1 MTIIENP
8 AVRRFRSM
16 LNVSANSKGSTKL
29 DLHDVNALRETYLA
43 SYAKNSGSE
52 KFKILSE
59 EICKFNVSDAYV
71 RWCNACESFRP
82 LEEFYVR
89 AGGKSFIERCKT
101 CCAEKAQK
109 DKNFGRYFFALSL
122 SSAKKRAA
130 AKGIPFD
137 LDTDYLNQIF
147 PRDRKCPLLG
157 VEMVPGVRGD
167 NFSAPSLDKIIPS
180 KGYVKGN
187 VWYISMRANMIKM
200 DHKLEDMLT
209 TVIAIY
215 SKLKDLDLVSEIDI
229 DSAKKLDKLIHA

>member
-1 MTIIENP
+1 MNVIENQ

-16 LNVSANSKGSTKL
+16 LNVAAISKGSTKL
-29 DLHDVNALRETYLA
+29 DLDEVSSLREAYLV
-43 SYAKNSGSE
+43 SYAKNAGSE

-59 EICKFNVSDAYV
+59 VICKFDVSDAYE

-82 LEEFYVR
+82 LGEFYVR
-89 AGGKSFIERCKT
+89 AGGKNFIEKCKT
-101 CCAEKAQK
+101 CCAAKAQK
-109 DKNFGRYFFALSL
+109 DKNFGRHFFALSL

-130 AKGIPFD
+130 SKGIPFD
-137 LDTDYLNQIF
+137 LDSDYLNQIF

-157 VEMVPGVRGD
+157 IEMVPGVRGD

-209 TVIAIY
+209 TVVAIY
-215 SKLKDLDLVSEIDI
+215 SKLKELDLVSEIDI
-229 DSAKKLDKLIHA
+229 ESVKKLQKIVDG